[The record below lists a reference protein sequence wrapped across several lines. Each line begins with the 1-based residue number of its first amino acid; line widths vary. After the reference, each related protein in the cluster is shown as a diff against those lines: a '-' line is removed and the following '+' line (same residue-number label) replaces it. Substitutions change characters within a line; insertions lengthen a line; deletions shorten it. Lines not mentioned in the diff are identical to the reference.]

1 MKRSA
6 ELGLNLSTRRT
17 RKAVLLDEMGLVVP
31 WRELIALIAEAPP
44 VASTGRP
51 PFAHETILRIHF
63 FQQWF
68 RGNLDRR

>member
-1 MKRSA
+1 M
-6 ELGLNLSTRRT
+6 
-17 RKAVLLDEMGLVVP
+17 LLDEMGLVVP

-44 VASTGRP
+44 VASTVRP